1 MFKSYREIFS
11 YPGALR
17 FSLAGAVAR
26 FPMAMAGLSTLL
38 MISTLYGEYSL
49 AGQVNALV
57 VIAMAAASP
66 NSSSASGSLRASQSF
81 TPSGCMFPGFTVG
94 FDTLVSIPCSALD
107 TLPICP
113 VIGGYYRFFRGV
125 CEGALDAFAGGVA

>member
-49 AGQVNALV
+49 AGQVTGKPKFYALW
-57 VIAMAAASP
+57 
-66 NSSSASGSLRASQSF
+66 LRVPWF
-81 TPSGCMFPGFTVG
+81 YCW
-94 FDTLVSIPCSALD
+94 L
-107 TLPICP
+107 
-113 VIGGYYRFFRGV
+113 
-125 CEGALDAFAGGVA
+125 